1 MVGMLGVYMMKFNA
15 QNERPEDRRV
25 SWLDNPHAERFF
37 QRLFREKKNREQAG
51 E

>member
-15 QNERPEDRRV
+15 QNERPEDRQV
-25 SWLDNPHAERFF
+25 SWLDNPHAERFL
-37 QRLFREKKNREQAG
+37 QRLFRAQKNSGQKE

>member
-15 QNERPEDRRV
+15 QNERQEDRRV

-37 QRLFREKKNREQAG
+37 QRLFRVQKNSGQA
-51 E
+51 EE

>member
-1 MVGMLGVYMMKFNA
+1 MVGMLGAYMMKFNA

-25 SWLDNPHAERFF
+25 SWLDNPHAEGLFH
-37 QRLFREKKNREQAG
+37 RLFKAQKNSGPDE